1 MAQANPF
8 SLQGKTALVAG
19 ASRGI
24 GQAVAEGLARAGAR
38 TILAAR
44 SVKALER
51 ISTDLREE
59 GCQAVPLEL
68 DIASR
73 ASRLAAAEAAG
84 AVDILINVAGTNVRK
99 QFTEFTTEEYER
111 LLNTNLTGIFELTQ
125 AVGRGMIERG
135 RGGKVVMI
143 GSLTSILGLPYVAV
157 YTVTKAALA
166 GLTRTL
172 AAEWG
177 QYGIQVNCI
186 APGFIL
192 TDLNREMW
200 QPAHM
205 QEWLKATQPNPR
217 MGKPEDI
224 APLTTFL
231 SGPGA
236 DYITGQVITVDGG
249 LSSSC
254 MWPFRP
260 AQ

>member
-8 SLQGKTALVAG
+8 SLQGKAALVAG

-24 GQAVAEGLARAGAR
+24 GQAVAEALARAGAR

-51 ISTDLREE
+51 IATGLREE

-73 ASRLAAAEAAG
+73 ASRLAAAASAG
-84 AVDILINVAGTNVRK
+84 AVDILVNVAGANVRK
-99 QFTEFTTEEYER
+99 PFTEFTSEEYEH

-200 QPAHM
+200 QPPHM

-224 APLTTFL
+224 APLATFL
-231 SGPGA
+231 AGPGA